1 MMIETIAMWVVCFA
15 LGLLIGYEIG
25 NHAKHKAVEA
35 PTPVLPDYDVN
46 NPINA
51 NGRRGETVEI
61 CGAEWTRM

>member
-1 MMIETIAMWVVCFA
+1 MELIAMSVLCMV